1 MNDSTKIKLNDQIA
15 ETIMSVVKTSLV
27 KADYISAIEQK
38 LRNEVKAE
46 VDEANARTAF
56 IDSFIADIALMYGI
70 RYQPGLPFD
79 HMVDE
84 LDIFKKHLI
93 KSIKSGNKPKHKYL
107 QFTVNEDGDINQ
119 STVKTKDMLYVR
131 CAFGSHR
138 YEDGLPL
145 REVAFNS
152 DEHMIISRPLYR
164 RLCMATGWSYEQI
177 TDWNSGISEKQLMD
191 AIIQV
196 FVSMVSDDSVSV
208 IEFSE
213 CLHDIV
219 VTDDGCSCDWLVI

>member
-27 KADYISAIEQK
+27 KADYISAIERK

-93 KSIKSGNKPKHKYL
+93 KSIKSGNKPKHIFGFHSAL
-107 QFTVNEDGDINQ
+107 IDVTVFI
-119 STVKTKDMLYVR
+119 Y
-131 CAFGSHR
+131 
-138 YEDGLPL
+138 
-145 REVAFNS
+145 RE
-152 DEHMIISRPLYR
+152 L
-164 RLCMATGWSYEQI
+164 
-177 TDWNSGISEKQLMD
+177 
-191 AIIQV
+191 
-196 FVSMVSDDSVSV
+196 
-208 IEFSE
+208 
-213 CLHDIV
+213 
-219 VTDDGCSCDWLVI
+219 